1 MILRKSVKEH
11 GEVFNDEIFVDILGP
26 ANINLNLSE
35 QKVTVNGKMDAQ
47 KVFEAVKKKFGN
59 RILLLFPEA
68 PKEEEKKD
76 EKKEESKAQPN
87 EPVSQFSQIHYE

>member
-1 MILRKSVKEH
+1 M
-11 GEVFNDEIFVDILGP
+11 FNDEIFVDILGP
-26 ANINLNLSE
+26 ANIDLNLSE

-59 RILLLFPEA
+59 RTLLLFPET
-68 PKEEEKKD
+68 PKEEGKKD

-87 EPVSQFSQIHYE
+87 EPVSQFSQIHDE

>member
-1 MILRKSVKEH
+1 MGK
-11 GEVFNDEIFVDILGP
+11 VFNDEIFVDILGP
-26 ANINLNLSE
+26 ANIDLNLSE

-59 RILLLFPEA
+59 RTLLLFPEA

-76 EKKEESKAQPN
+76 RGRRTEKRSDQCNTLQK
-87 EPVSQFSQIHYE
+87 

>member
-1 MILRKSVKEH
+1 M
-11 GEVFNDEIFVDILGP
+11 NEIFVDILGP

-35 QKVTVNGKMDAQ
+35 QKVTVNGTMDAQ

-59 RILLLFPEA
+59 RTLLLFPEA